1 MVKSLDGPS
10 QAGFGHRCG
19 RGCSWGQ
26 LAHHFLVFL
35 VELFPSAQLLW
46 GFTALAAVAAAVA
59 DEVAAAG
66 AAAGAEARGVELAG
80 AQLETQRI
88 GQMPDDGSPLMLD
101 A

>member
-1 MVKSLDGPS
+1 MRKGL
-10 QAGFGHRCG
+10 QL
-19 RGCSWGQ
+19 GQ

-35 VELFPSAQLLW
+35 VELFPGAQV
-46 GFTALAAVAAAVA
+46 FRRVTALAAVAAAVA

>member
-1 MVKSLDGPS
+1 MVKSPDGPS

-35 VELFPSAQLLW
+35 VELLPGAQFLRR
-46 GFTALAAVAAAVA
+46 FTALAAVAAAVA
-59 DEVAAAG
+59 DEV

>member
-1 MVKSLDGPS
+1 MRKGLQLGATCSSLPS
-10 QAGFGHRCG
+10 F
-19 RGCSWGQ
+19 
-26 LAHHFLVFL
+26 F
-35 VELFPSAQLLW
+35 VELLPSAQLLRR
-46 GFTALAAVAAAVA
+46 FAALAAVAAAVA
-59 DEVAAAG
+59 DEVAATG